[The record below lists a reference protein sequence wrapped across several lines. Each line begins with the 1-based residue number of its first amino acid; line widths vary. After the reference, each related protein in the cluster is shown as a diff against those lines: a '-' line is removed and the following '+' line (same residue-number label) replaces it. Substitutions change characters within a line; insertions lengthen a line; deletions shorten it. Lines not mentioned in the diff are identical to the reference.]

1 MWYSDLMKKNK
12 LNLFL
17 LVLAIINL
25 GIIGYF
31 GYQNY
36 QLEKDKLTLQNELL
50 QTKDNF
56 ALATKN
62 LQEIIDS
69 VEWELA
75 KTKIER
81 NDFELQYTME
91 KNRMDFLASQVS
103 GIQGTVGIL
112 EKLSKTDPEL
122 LKKYSKVYFLS
133 ENYIPETFIKI
144 ETKYTY
150 DPQKDYLIYA
160 KIWQFLQDL
169 LTVAENGNVDIK
181 IISAYRSFDAQSDL
195 KSSYKMIY
203 GLGANKF
210 SADQGYSEHQLGTT
224 FDFTTSEIGAT
235 YLGFEKTPTYQWL
248 LANAYKYG
256 FILSYPESNAY
267 YQFEPWH
274 WRFVGRDLANK
285 LHEENKNFYDLDQRE
300 IDQYLISFFD

>member
-1 MWYSDLMKKNK
+1 MKKNK

-150 DPQKDYLIYA
+150 DPQEDYLIYA

-203 GLGANKF
+203 GSGANKF